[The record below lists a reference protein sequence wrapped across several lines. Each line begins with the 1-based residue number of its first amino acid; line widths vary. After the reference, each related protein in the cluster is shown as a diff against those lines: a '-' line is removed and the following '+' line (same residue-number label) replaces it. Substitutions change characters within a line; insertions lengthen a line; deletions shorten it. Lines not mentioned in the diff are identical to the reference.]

1 MNFKAKFLTK
11 MNHLKLQG
19 HKNDIM
25 EFIDAYIDKRITE
38 ICAKDKVEPFLPCC
52 KNNHIYL

>member
-1 MNFKAKFLTK
+1 